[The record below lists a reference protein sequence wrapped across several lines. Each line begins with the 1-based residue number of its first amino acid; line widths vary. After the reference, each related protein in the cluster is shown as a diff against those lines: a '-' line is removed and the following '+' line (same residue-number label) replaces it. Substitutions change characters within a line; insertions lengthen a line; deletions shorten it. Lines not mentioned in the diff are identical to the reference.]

1 MNPTAA
7 AESIK
12 RTGDEVNL
20 VDGIIQT
27 DSDGKPPAK
36 RSRTSA
42 GSPPAASTLQNL
54 LSLAA
59 MHANRTDFTVDE
71 YTRKLLQDFCAQRH
85 PMAEK
90 LESLMEFP
98 RTVKGTFELDHRLTF
113 QLQALQSSERQDVHV
128 DDLEDYCQPMSC
140 YNVPTSKKHFMRL
153 ALKSSNLYVRSGYR
167 RLYDEICKQWLKD
180 EYHVC
185 LIGNAG
191 TGKSLFQLYVLKQL
205 LSEREDSKYDF
216 VIRQVNS
223 KFYLIDLSD
232 ASVYEWDTEDD
243 HIESCSID
251 LLRTL
256 YFFEPMNNKERS
268 PLYLEIP
275 SLSTLSPYARRISEY
290 VKTNFTALY
299 FWPWSRSET
308 WAFMSNENDA
318 ADYDEF
324 TERYYKFGGILR
336 HVLGQKTTVEEDLI
350 TPLKEAKLEV
360 LSSISLD
367 IDRENSS
374 GETVSGLL
382 VCYDNRGTT

>member
-1 MNPTAA
+1 
-7 AESIK
+7 
-12 RTGDEVNL
+12 
-20 VDGIIQT
+20 
-27 DSDGKPPAK
+27 
-36 RSRTSA
+36 
-42 GSPPAASTLQNL
+42 
-54 LSLAA
+54 

-71 YTRKLLQDFCAQRH
+71 YTRKLLQDFLAQRH

-324 TERYYKFGGILR
+324 TERYNKFGGILR

-350 TPLKEAKLEV
+350 TRLKEAKLEV